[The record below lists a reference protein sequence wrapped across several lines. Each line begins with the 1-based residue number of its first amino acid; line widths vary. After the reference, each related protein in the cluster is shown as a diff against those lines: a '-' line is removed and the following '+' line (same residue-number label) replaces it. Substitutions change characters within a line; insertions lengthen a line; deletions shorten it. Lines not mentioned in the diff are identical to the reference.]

1 MDPEAS
7 WSPFCWFSISSFPCS
22 LVWGLSCSFH
32 VLAGGGEGRWL
43 CSVRNVAYRHRWG
56 FRESCW
62 VLEPPTRGGS
72 SCLPV
77 IRCLSSTP
85 PSALSPTPQT
95 HLSLRPRDPL
105 QLFLLPRAPLGRL
118 PEGPR
123 LPRRG
128 QAPLGTSPGFA
139 VPVLRG
145 LRFGAPRLADCRV
158 SAASPGQVGAG
169 GCKRGRR
176 LRAPRGR
183 PLRHPAPSPSRMF
196 LLPCRARTPPPPPP
210 HQRERHWGHG
220 HLALHLTYS

>member
-1 MDPEAS
+1 MAPYHLLQEGLTPHPHPRPGPVDPWVPPPGVS
-7 WSPFCWFSISSFPCS
+7 VSPSEQGGLLEPFL
-22 LVWGLSCSFH
+22 LVFYLLLPLLPGLGAFFCSFH

-158 SAASPGQVGAG
+158 SAASPGRVGAG

-176 LRAPRGR
+176 AAPSQPEPRGGG
-183 PLRHPAPSPSRMF
+183 P
-196 LLPCRARTPPPPPP
+196 
-210 HQRERHWGHG
+210 
-220 HLALHLTYS
+220 